1 MEIQFSKLYIF
12 KLITKTMNTD
22 YNYSEPENYIEFS
35 SYTKT
40 NPMKKL
46 ITTIK
51 NILAIAGAN

>member
-1 MEIQFSKLYIF
+1 
-12 KLITKTMNTD
+12 MNTD